1 MKIASQPLQQLDGRF
16 RRAARALSNGWHW
29 WTDQLHQLCPPVLQ
43 RWLRP
48 RQICCY
54 LFLDDSQYRLS
65 ATHTGVPSERIDFT
79 QEKLPP
85 NIRRRIR
92 RMRELVLVIPDDQV
106 LRVPLKLPLAARD
119 HLQRV
124 LNYQMSV
131 HTPFQVDQVL
141 FDYQI
146 LKTDHDTETLE
157 LEMQVV
163 PRERLADHQQ
173 RLQHWSLNLT
183 HLRPASMIT
192 HRHCNLLGEQDV
204 QTRQRPIKRLS
215 HALLAINAML
225 LALAVALPLWHK
237 DRLIDG
243 MQDAKQALKHDA
255 EEVLKIRRQVEQLQR
270 FQQQLTT
277 VSQEQR
283 HMLNILDEL
292 TRRLPDDAWV
302 NRLELNDGTLQLQGE
317 ATNASSLISQIDG
330 SNLFNEVS
338 FLAPVTRNPRSNKER
353 YVINAELIGEAHK

>member
-1 MKIASQPLQQLDGRF
+1 MKIASQPRQQLDGHL

-29 WTDQLHQLCPPVLQ
+29 WTDQLHPLCPPVLQ
-43 RWLRP
+43 RWLKP

-54 LFLDDSQYRLS
+54 LLIDDDQYRLS
-65 ATHTGVPSERIDFT
+65 ATHSGVPSERINFT
-79 QEKLPP
+79 QEKLPSG
-85 NIRRRIR
+85 IRRRIR
-92 RMRELVLVIPDDQV
+92 QMRELVLVVPDNQV
-106 LRVPLKLPLAARD
+106 LHVPLKLPLAARD

-131 HTPFQVDQVL
+131 HTPFQVDQVV

-146 LKTDHDTETLE
+146 LKTDHDHETLE

-163 PRERLADHQQ
+163 PRQWLEEHQQ
-173 RLQHWSLNLT
+173 RLQNWSLNLT

-192 HRHCNLLGEQDV
+192 HRHCNLLSAQDIKPH
-204 QTRQRPIKRLS
+204 QRPIKRLS
-215 HALLAINAML
+215 HVLLALNVIF

-243 MQDAKQALKHDA
+243 MIDTKQALKEDA

-270 FQQQLTT
+270 FQQQITT
-277 VSQEQR
+277 ISQEQR
-283 HMLNILDEL
+283 HMLSILDEL

-302 NRLELNDGTLQLQGE
+302 NRLELNAGTLQLQGE
-317 ATNASSLISQIDG
+317 AANASSLISQLDG
-330 SNLFNEVS
+330 SSLFSEVS

-353 YVINAELIGEAHK
+353 YVINAELVGEAQ